1 MIRIDLFVFVAVLCV
16 ASLLCFITGAM
27 LADWR
32 ACRNEKWRKETEKLL
47 VEEINRSRV
56 RLSKYANIDSELEG
70 ELKEAQAVWG
80 RLKDDYSRG
89 RVSAIRHMIL
99 YLRGRI

>member
-1 MIRIDLFVFVAVLCV
+1 MIHIDIFLFASCLFVV
-16 ASLLCFITGAM
+16 SLLCLIVGAV
-27 LADWR
+27 LRDAR
-32 ACRNEKWRKETEKLL
+32 ARRTEYYQKATEKLL
-47 VEEINRSRV
+47 IEHLNKAN
-56 RLSKYANIDSELEG
+56 LQLHNYANIDSELEG

-80 RLKDDYSRG
+80 RLMDDYSRG